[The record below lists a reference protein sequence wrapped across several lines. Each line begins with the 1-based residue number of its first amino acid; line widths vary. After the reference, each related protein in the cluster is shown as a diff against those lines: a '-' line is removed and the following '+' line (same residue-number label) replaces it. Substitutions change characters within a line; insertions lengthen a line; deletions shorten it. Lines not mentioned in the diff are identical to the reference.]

1 MGEFADMYYEQ
12 GLNDY
17 LCDSENTKDEE
28 DPYQFYPECDIKHDV
43 YKKLTDLKYC
53 PKCGKPFIE
62 E

>member
-1 MGEFADMYYEQ
+1 MYYEQ

-28 DPYQFYPECDIKHDV
+28 DPYQVYPECDIKHDV
-43 YKKLTDLKYC
+43 YGKLTDLKFC
-53 PKCGKPFIE
+53 PKCGRPFIE